1 MIIETFCTCYT
12 FNIIQHQNYELITYL
27 IMESKIIELTSRIKN
42 VKKRLNELESID
54 TEDASVEYE
63 KKIIEKL
70 QLIKERELIFKQY
83 LKKINVKYTDQQRT
97 QEIWRNIYAKC
108 E

>member
-1 MIIETFCTCYT
+1 
-12 FNIIQHQNYELITYL
+12 
-27 IMESKIIELTSRIKN
+27 MESKIIELTNRIKN

-54 TEDASVEYE
+54 IEDANVGYENIEDASVEYG
-63 KKIIEKL
+63 KKVFEKL

-83 LKKINVKYTDQQRT
+83 LKKINVKYTDQQRI
-97 QEIWRNIYAKC
+97 QEIWLSIYAKC